1 MSSLL
6 CIFIKIIFFY
16 SIFKFSSFN
25 FSVHSFVNLSTHKSP
40 KVDSFVLYGNLRTCK
55 KLKRTHS
62 GRKALLR
69 ALTTQVLRHGRIITT
84 FNKARQAKPRVERI
98 IKYSKKSN
106 KRHARILINSYLY
119 DRELTENVLR
129 LAPERFKER
138 HGGYCRIKRLN
149 FCNVGDN
156 SNRAIL
162 ELLDY

>member
-6 CIFIKIIFFY
+6 WICIKIICFY
-16 SIFKFSSFN
+16 SIFRLCSFN
-25 FSVHSFVNLSTHKSP
+25 FKAHSFVNLSAHNSHK
-40 KVDSFVLYGNLRTCK
+40 VGSFVLYGNLRTCK

-62 GRKALLR
+62 GRRALLR
-69 ALTTQVLRHGRIITT
+69 ALTTQVLRHGRIVTT

-98 IKYSKKSN
+98 IKYAKKSN

-119 DRELTENVLR
+119 DRRLTENVLR
-129 LAPERFKER
+129 LAPERFRER

-149 FCNVGDN
+149 FCNIGDN

-162 ELLDY
+162 ELLEY

>member
-1 MSSLL
+1 MSISLFL
-6 CIFIKIIFFY
+6 LIKSIYFLYFLFF
-16 SIFKFSSFN
+16 FNKFTS
-25 FSVHSFVNLSTHKSP
+25 HSFINLGYFGRKL
-40 KVDSFVLYGNLRTCK
+40 DSFILYGNLRTCK

-69 ALTTQVLRHGRIITT
+69 SLTTEVLRHGRIITT

-98 IKYSKKSN
+98 IKYSKKEN

-119 DRELTENVLR
+119 DRQLTENVLK

-138 HGGYCRIKRLN
+138 HGGYCRIKRLSS
-149 FCNVGDN
+149 CNVGDN

-162 ELLDY
+162 ELLEY